1 MSTAERT
8 LLKMSELSERSGVP
22 AATIKHYLREGV
34 LGPDDGVVRTSRN
47 MAYYPPHFVERI
59 QLVRRL
65 QDERYMPLK
74 VIRELITNSPELSE
88 KLVEIEDRILQRAA
102 ERDENA
108 RTSKKQARETYEI
121 PQTVLERLEEI
132 GVLSPSS
139 RGYDANDLA
148 IIEAISRF
156 RAGGYEESL
165 GFTVYDTLRYKNAFE
180 PLVREEVDTLVTRV
194 AAQVDTE
201 RALQIIESADGPLQD
216 LVGAIHSKMMLAE
229 LRRRR
234 AERS

>member
-1 MSTAERT
+1 
-8 LLKMSELSERSGVP
+8 
-22 AATIKHYLREGV
+22 
-34 LGPDDGVVRTSRN
+34 

-74 VIRELITNSPELSE
+74 VIRELIANSPELSE

-108 RTSKKQARETYEI
+108 RTSKKQARDTYDI
-121 PQTVLERLEEI
+121 PQTVLDRLEEI
-132 GVLSPSS
+132 AVLSPSS

-165 GFTVYDTLRYKNAFE
+165 GFTVYDTLRYKDAFE
-180 PLVREEVDTLVTRV
+180 PLVREEVETLVTRV

-229 LRRRR
+229 LQRRRS
-234 AERS
+234 ERT

>member
-1 MSTAERT
+1 VSTAERT

-34 LGPDDGVVRTSRN
+34 LGPDDDVVRTSRN

-74 VIRELITNSPELSE
+74 VIRELIANSPELSE

-108 RTSKKQARETYEI
+108 RTSKKQARDTYDI
-121 PQTVLERLEEI
+121 PQTVLDRLEEI
-132 GVLSPSS
+132 AVLSPSS

-165 GFTVYDTLRYKNAFE
+165 GFTVYDTLRYKDAFE
-180 PLVREEVDTLVTRV
+180 PLVREEVETLVTRV

-229 LRRRR
+229 LQRRRS
-234 AERS
+234 ERT